1 MKKWFVGMMVLV
13 VLAFG
18 AGMIGKSTFRNV
30 GVIDIENMEDIREL
44 NCNVNQIFEEETV
57 DMFIP
62 DNPTVSFKLMAKQ
75 VTVMVVKPT
84 NVIRQYN
91 FTMTQEVEVIEV
103 INGEVEEG
111 DIVEIV
117 SSGGVFDQAI
127 LKGLRHYEN
136 DRPVQY
142 SFVNLM
148 FEDNYYLVFA
158 EALDTNA
165 YSETK
170 RYREAFTFSQWN
182 LSSDYSKPIDVPLE
196 TIAYNDYENSEFLC
210 DTQETVD
217 KLVAFKNEVLQAILT
232 EEQLLRYRGTGN

>member
-57 DMFIP
+57 EKFM
-62 DNPTVSFKLMAKQ
+62 VSYPLSRFEEAAKEM
-75 VTVMVVKPT
+75 TVMIVKPT
-84 NVIRQYN
+84 DVIRQYD
-91 FTMTQEVEVIEV
+91 FTMTQEVEIVEV
-103 INGEVEEG
+103 INGEVREG
-111 DIVEIV
+111 EFVEIV
-117 SSGGVFDQAI
+117 SSGGVFDQSI
-127 LKGLRHYEN
+127 LGGYRKYNNE
-136 DRPVQY
+136 RPVQY